1 MGLSLTFRLFLLGSL
16 LLVGCSSDVETP
28 EQQLRRLVQ
37 AAELAVENRD
47 LSAAMA
53 FVDEGYQDAEGRG
66 WPQIRGMLAGYL
78 LRHPSIHILS
88 KIDRIELKGE
98 TEAEMVVLAGLA
110 GSTQEAETP
119 LGQWRGRLIRLAL
132 NFQRNQSGEWR
143 LKKAE
148 WRAAQREDFVE

>member
-1 MGLSLTFRLFLLGSL
+1 MRFRLPFSPFLLL
-16 LLVGCSSDVETP
+16 FFLLVGCSGEVETP
-28 EQQLRRLVQ
+28 EQQLSRLVQ

-53 FVDEGYQDAEGRG
+53 FVDEGYQDKEGRG
-66 WPQIRGMLAGYL
+66 WPQIRGLLAGYL

-88 KIDRIELKGE
+88 KIDSIELNGE
-98 TEAEMVVLAGLA
+98 READMVVLAGLA

-143 LKKAE
+143 LMKAE